1 MRLEDNL
8 VVDQYRTDLQGMC
21 TDTTRV
27 VFILNTV
34 IGIAFDSYLYL
45 RVLASDSL
53 DASPNS
59 ISRHVHTGL
68 CAIRGDYNCSQSV
81 LIDSLI
87 YV

>member
-45 RVLASDSL
+45 
-53 DASPNS
+53 
-59 ISRHVHTGL
+59 HTSTGK
-68 CAIRGDYNCSQSV
+68 
-81 LIDSLI
+81 
-87 YV
+87 